1 VNQIFRDI
9 HFAFRQILRNPGFAA
24 VAVLA
29 VALGIGPNTAIFS
42 VVYAT
47 LLAPMPY
54 PNPDQLVMVWSKING
69 GRNGVSA
76 GDYTDWKQQSTAFQ
90 ELAAFT
96 SNSYNLATRDAPEQI
111 RGQTANANWFR
122 MLGVPFFMG
131 SGFAADAD
139 LPGKNHV
146 LVISHRAWVHRFG
159 SDPRIIG
166 KNIRLNGEPYRVV
179 GVLQSG
185 QSDRL
190 DAEIWVP
197 LTFKPEQVNH
207 DFHWLLVMG
216 RLKPGVSIAQAQ
228 QNMNAVTKHIGEI
241 YPKSNKGWG
250 ALVEPLQNDF
260 LDPDTKTS
268 LWLLLG
274 AVSFVLLI
282 ASVNVANLLLARGT
296 ARQREV
302 AVRISIGAS
311 PMQLFRQLLT
321 ESLTLALVGGALGIA
336 LSLILLKLIMATMP
350 PGTLPS
356 EADVH
361 LSLPVLLFTLLATIL
376 AGVLFGCAP
385 AWQAT
390 DVDPNENLKQGGRSV
405 SSGHRGLR
413 NALVVVEFALALSL
427 LAGAGLTIH
436 SFMNRTNVDLG
447 IKSDHILTFFLPV
460 PDGKLTQPE
469 QINSFY
475 GELLRRIEAVP
486 GVKQASA
493 STGFPLEGTGFGMP
507 FNLAGATVSDP
518 SSRPGAG
525 FQMATPGYF
534 ETFGVQ
540 LTKGRSFTEQDR
552 ASSMPVAMVNEAFVH
567 KYLAGKDPM
576 TQRIEVEQLV
586 PGVTKLGPPI
596 SWQIIGV
603 FHDVQNG
610 GRLGDPNRPEIDV
623 PFWQSPWPGA
633 GIAVRTGIE
642 PEQMQ
647 KAIAAAVHSLDP
659 TLPLADVRTME
670 QVKDNRFVGDRFGMI
685 LYGSLAGV
693 ALLLAALG
701 IYGVMQ
707 FTVAQRIPEIGL
719 RMALGAG
726 QGHVIAAVLREG
738 ITLAGGGLLIGT
750 AGAYLVG
757 RAMQST
763 LYGTGAMDWPA
774 FGAVAVILLLAALL
788 ACYVPARRASS
799 VDPVIALREE

>member
-1 VNQIFRDI
+1 VNQIVRDI
-9 HFAFRQILRNPGFAA
+9 RFACRQILRNPGFAA
-24 VAVLA
+24 IAVLA

-54 PNPDQLVMVWSKING
+54 PNPDQLVIVWSKING

-76 GDYTDWKQQSTAFQ
+76 GDYLDWKQQSDAFQ
-90 ELAAFT
+90 DLVAFT
-96 SNSYNLATRDAPEQI
+96 GNSFNLATKDAPEQVQ
-111 RGQTANANWFR
+111 GQTASSSWFR
-122 MLGVPFFMG
+122 MLGEPLLLG
-131 SGFAADAD
+131 AGFPADAD

-146 LVISHRAWVHRFG
+146 MILSHRSWEHRFG
-159 SDPRIIG
+159 SDPRIVG
-166 KNIRLNGEPYRVV
+166 KDVRLNGEPYRVV
-179 GVLQSG
+179 GVLQPG
-185 QSDRL
+185 LVDRQ
-190 DAEIWVP
+190 DAEIFVP
-197 LTFKPEQVNH
+197 LTFKPEQINH

-216 RLKPGVSIAQAQ
+216 RLKPGVSIKQAQ
-228 QNMNAVTKHIGEI
+228 ENMNAVTAHIGQA

-250 ALVEPLQNDF
+250 AMVDPLKNDF

-311 PMQLFRQLLT
+311 PGQLFRQLLT
-321 ESLTLALVGGALGIA
+321 ESLTLAMLGGVLGIG
-336 LSLILLKLIMATMP
+336 LSYVFLKLVMSLMP

-361 LSLPVLLFTLLATIL
+361 LSVPVLLFTLATTVL
-376 AGVLFGCAP
+376 AGMLFGCAP

-390 DVDPNENLKQGGRSV
+390 GVDPNENLKRGGRSV
-405 SSGHRGLR
+405 STSHRGLR

-427 LAGAGLTIH
+427 LAGAGLTVH
-436 SFMNRTNVDLG
+436 SFMNRTQVDLG
-447 IKSDHILTFFLPV
+447 IKADHILTFSLPV
-460 PDGKLTQPE
+460 PDGKLTQPD
-469 QINSFY
+469 QINGFY
-475 GELLRRIEAVP
+475 AELLRRIEAVP
-486 GVKQASA
+486 GVTRASA
-493 STGFPLEGTGFGMP
+493 STGIPLEGTGFGMP

-534 ETFGVQ
+534 ETFGVRIV
-540 LTKGRSFTEQDR
+540 KGRAFNEQDR
-552 ASSMPVAMVNEAFVH
+552 ASSMPVAMVNEEFVH
-567 KYLAGKDPM
+567 KYLAGKDPL
-576 TQRIEVEQLV
+576 TQRVEVEQLI
-586 PGVTKLGPPI
+586 PGVTKLGPAI
-596 SWQIIGV
+596 AWQIVGV
-603 FHDVQNG
+603 FHDVQMG
-610 GRLGDPNRPEIDV
+610 GRLGNPSRPEIDV
-623 PFWQSPWPGA
+623 PFWQSAWPQA
-633 GIAVRTGIE
+633 QIAVRTGMN
-642 PEQMQ
+642 PDQVR
-647 KAIAAAVHSLDP
+647 KGIAVAVHSLDP
-659 TLPLADVRTME
+659 SLPLADVKTME
-670 QVKDNRFVGDRFGMI
+670 KIKDERFVGDRFGII

-707 FTVAQRIPEIGL
+707 FTVAQKIPEIGL

-726 QGHVIAAVLREG
+726 RAAVIGGVLREG
-738 ITLAGGGLLIGT
+738 LTLAAAGLVIGMG
-750 AGAYLVG
+750 GAYLVG

-763 LYGTGAMDWPA
+763 LYGTGAMDWRA
-774 FGAVAVILLLAALL
+774 FSAVAVILLLAALL
-788 ACYVPARRASS
+788 ACYVPARRASA
-799 VDPVIALREE
+799 VDPMIALREE

>member
-1 VNQIFRDI
+1 MTQIVRDI
-9 HFAFRQILRNPGFAA
+9 RFAFRQILRNPGFATI
-24 VAVLA
+24 AVLA
-29 VALGIGPNTAIFS
+29 VALGVGPNTAIFS

-54 PNPDQLVMVWSKING
+54 PSPDQLVMVWSKIGG

-76 GDYTDWKQQSTAFQ
+76 GDFLDWKQQATVFQ
-90 ELAAFT
+90 DLVAFT
-96 SNSYNLATRDAPEQI
+96 GNSFNLATKDSPEQI
-111 RGQTANANWFR
+111 QGQTASSSWFR
-122 MLGVPFFMG
+122 MLGEPLFLG
-131 SGFAADAD
+131 AGYPLDAD
-139 LPGKNHV
+139 QAGKNHV
-146 LVISHRAWVHRFG
+146 MVMAHRTWAHRFG

-166 KNIRLNGEPYRVV
+166 KEISLNGEPYRVV
-179 GVLQSG
+179 GVLQPG
-185 QSDRL
+185 RADRL
-190 DAEIWVP
+190 DAEIFVP
-197 LTFKPEQVNH
+197 LTFKPEQINH

-216 RLKPGVSIAQAQ
+216 RLKPGVSMTQAQ
-228 QNMNAVTKHIGEI
+228 QNMDAVAKRIGDA

-250 ALVEPLQNDF
+250 ATVEPLKNDF
-260 LDPDTKTS
+260 LDSDTKTS

-302 AVRISIGAS
+302 ALRISIGAS
-311 PMQLFRQLLT
+311 QGQLFRQLLT

-336 LSLILLKLIMATMP
+336 LSFILLKITMSLMP
-350 PGTLPS
+350 PSTLPS
-356 EADVH
+356 EADVR
-361 LSLPVLLFTLLATIL
+361 LSVPVLLFTLATTIL
-376 AGVLFGCAP
+376 AGLLFGSAP

-390 DVDPNENLKQGGRSV
+390 AVDPNENLKRGGRSV

-413 NALVVVEFALALSL
+413 SALVVAEFALALAL
-427 LAGAGLTIH
+427 LTGAGLTVH
-436 SFMNRTNVDLG
+436 SFVNRTQVDLG
-447 IKSDHILTFFLPV
+447 IKADHVLTFFLPV
-460 PDGKLTQPE
+460 PDGRLTKPE
-469 QINSFY
+469 QITSFY

-486 GVKQASA
+486 GVTRATA
-493 STGFPLEGTGFGMP
+493 ATGLPLEGTGFGMP

-534 ETFGVQ
+534 ETFGVR
-540 LTKGRSFTEQDR
+540 LVKGRVFTEQDR
-552 ASSMPVAMVNEAFVH
+552 ASSTPVALVNEAFVH
-567 KYLAGKDPM
+567 KYLAGKDPL
-576 TQRIEVEQLV
+576 TQRVEVEQLI
-586 PGVTKLGPPI
+586 PGVTKLGPAI

-610 GRLGDPNRPEIDV
+610 GRLGDPDRPEIDV

-633 GIAVRTGIE
+633 GIAVRTGMN
-642 PEQMQ
+642 PDQMQ
-647 KAIAAAVHSLDP
+647 KAIATAVHSLDP
-659 TLPLADVRTME
+659 TLPLANVRTME
-670 QVKDNRFVGDRFGMI
+670 RVKEERFVGDRFGMI

-726 QGHVIAAVLREG
+726 RSDVITRVLREG
-738 ITLAGGGLLIGT
+738 MTLAVGGLVIGMG
-750 AGAYLVG
+750 GAYFVA

-763 LYGTGAMDWPA
+763 LYGTGTMDWRA
-774 FGAVAVILLLAALL
+774 FGAVAAILLFAALL
-788 ACYVPARRASS
+788 ACYVPARRAST
-799 VDPVIALREE
+799 VDPMIALREE

>member
-1 VNQIFRDI
+1 MNQIVRDI
-9 HFAFRQILRNPGFAA
+9 RFACRQILRNPGFAA
-24 VAVLA
+24 IAVLA

-54 PNPDQLVMVWSKING
+54 PNPDQLVIVWSKING

-76 GDYTDWKQQSTAFQ
+76 GDYLDWKQQSDAFQ
-90 ELAAFT
+90 DLVAFT
-96 SNSYNLATRDAPEQI
+96 GNSFNLATKDAPEQVQ
-111 RGQTANANWFR
+111 GQTASSSWFR
-122 MLGVPFFMG
+122 MLGEPLLLG
-131 SGFAADAD
+131 AGFPADAD

-146 LVISHRAWVHRFG
+146 MILSHRSWEHRFG
-159 SDPRIIG
+159 SDPRIVG
-166 KNIRLNGEPYRVV
+166 KDVRLNGEPYRVV
-179 GVLQSG
+179 GVLQPG
-185 QSDRL
+185 LVDRQ
-190 DAEIWVP
+190 DAEIFVP
-197 LTFKPEQVNH
+197 LTFKPEQINH

-216 RLKPGVSIAQAQ
+216 RLKPGVSIKQAQ
-228 QNMNAVTKHIGEI
+228 ENMNAVTAHIGQA

-250 ALVEPLQNDF
+250 AMVDPLKNDF

-311 PMQLFRQLLT
+311 PGQLFRQLLT
-321 ESLTLALVGGALGIA
+321 ESLTLAMLGGVLGIG
-336 LSLILLKLIMATMP
+336 LSYVFLKLVMSLMP

-361 LSLPVLLFTLLATIL
+361 LSVPVLLFTLATTVL
-376 AGVLFGCAP
+376 AGMLFGCAP

-390 DVDPNENLKQGGRSV
+390 GVDPNENLKRGGRSV
-405 SSGHRGLR
+405 STSHRGLR

-427 LAGAGLTIH
+427 LAGAGLTVH
-436 SFMNRTNVDLG
+436 SFMNRTQVDLG
-447 IKSDHILTFFLPV
+447 IKADHILTFSLPV
-460 PDGKLTQPE
+460 PDGKLTQPD
-469 QINSFY
+469 QINGFY
-475 GELLRRIEAVP
+475 AELLRRIEAVP
-486 GVKQASA
+486 GVTRASA
-493 STGFPLEGTGFGMP
+493 STGIPLEGTGFGMP

-534 ETFGVQ
+534 ETFGVRIV
-540 LTKGRSFTEQDR
+540 KGRAFNEQDR
-552 ASSMPVAMVNEAFVH
+552 ASSMPVAMVNEEFVH
-567 KYLAGKDPM
+567 KYLAGKDPL
-576 TQRIEVEQLV
+576 TQRVEVEQLI
-586 PGVTKLGPPI
+586 PGVTKLGPAI
-596 SWQIIGV
+596 AWQIVGV
-603 FHDVQNG
+603 FHDVQMG
-610 GRLGDPNRPEIDV
+610 GRLGNPNRPEIDV
-623 PFWQSPWPGA
+623 PFWQSAWPQA
-633 GIAVRTGIE
+633 QIAVRTGMN
-642 PEQMQ
+642 PDQVR
-647 KAIAAAVHSLDP
+647 KGIAVAVHSLDP
-659 TLPLADVRTME
+659 SLPLADVKTME
-670 QVKDNRFVGDRFGMI
+670 KIKDERFVGDRFGII

-707 FTVAQRIPEIGL
+707 FTVAQKIPEIGL

-726 QGHVIAAVLREG
+726 RAAVIGGVLREG
-738 ITLAGGGLLIGT
+738 LTLAAAGLVIGMG
-750 AGAYLVG
+750 GAYLVG

-763 LYGTGAMDWPA
+763 LYGTGAMDWRA
-774 FGAVAVILLLAALL
+774 FSAVAVILLLAALL
-788 ACYVPARRASS
+788 ACYVPARRASA
-799 VDPVIALREE
+799 VDPMIALREE

>member
-1 VNQIFRDI
+1 MNQIVRDI
-9 HFAFRQILRNPGFAA
+9 RFACRQILRNPGFAA
-24 VAVLA
+24 IAVLA

-54 PNPDQLVMVWSKING
+54 PNPDQLVIVWSKING

-76 GDYTDWKQQSTAFQ
+76 GDYLDWKQQSDAFQ
-90 ELAAFT
+90 DLVAFT
-96 SNSYNLATRDAPEQI
+96 GNSFNLATKDAPEQVQ
-111 RGQTANANWFR
+111 GQTASSSWFR
-122 MLGVPFFMG
+122 MLGEPLLLG
-131 SGFAADAD
+131 AGFPADAD

-146 LVISHRAWVHRFG
+146 MILSHRSWEHRFG
-159 SDPRIIG
+159 SDPRIVG
-166 KNIRLNGEPYRVV
+166 KDVRLNGEPYRVV
-179 GVLQSG
+179 GVLQPG
-185 QSDRL
+185 LVDRQ
-190 DAEIWVP
+190 DAEIFVP
-197 LTFKPEQVNH
+197 LTFKPEQINH

-216 RLKPGVSIAQAQ
+216 RLKPGVSIKQAQ
-228 QNMNAVTKHIGEI
+228 ENMNAVTAHIGQA

-250 ALVEPLQNDF
+250 AMVDPLKNDF

-311 PMQLFRQLLT
+311 PGQLFRQLLT
-321 ESLTLALVGGALGIA
+321 ESLTLAMLGGVLGIG
-336 LSLILLKLIMATMP
+336 LSYVFLKLVMSLMP

-361 LSLPVLLFTLLATIL
+361 LSVPVLLFTLATTVL
-376 AGVLFGCAP
+376 AGMLFGCAP

-390 DVDPNENLKQGGRSV
+390 GVDPNENLKRGGRSV
-405 SSGHRGLR
+405 STSHRGLR

-427 LAGAGLTIH
+427 LAGAGLTVH
-436 SFMNRTNVDLG
+436 SFMNRTQVDLG
-447 IKSDHILTFFLPV
+447 IKADHILTFSLPV
-460 PDGKLTQPE
+460 PDGKLTQPD
-469 QINSFY
+469 QINGFY
-475 GELLRRIEAVP
+475 AELLRRIEAVP
-486 GVKQASA
+486 GVTRASA
-493 STGFPLEGTGFGMP
+493 STGIPLEGTGFGMP

-534 ETFGVQ
+534 ETFGVRIV
-540 LTKGRSFTEQDR
+540 KGRAFNEQDR
-552 ASSMPVAMVNEAFVH
+552 ASSMPVAMVNEEFVH
-567 KYLAGKDPM
+567 KYLAGKDPL
-576 TQRIEVEQLV
+576 TQRVEVEQLI
-586 PGVTKLGPPI
+586 PGVTKLGPAI
-596 SWQIIGV
+596 AWQIVGV
-603 FHDVQNG
+603 FHDVQMG
-610 GRLGDPNRPEIDV
+610 GRLGNPSRPEIDV
-623 PFWQSPWPGA
+623 PFWQSAWPQA
-633 GIAVRTGIE
+633 QIAVRTGMN
-642 PEQMQ
+642 PDQVR
-647 KAIAAAVHSLDP
+647 KGIAVAVHSLDP
-659 TLPLADVRTME
+659 SLPLADVKTME
-670 QVKDNRFVGDRFGMI
+670 KIKDERFVGDRFGII

-707 FTVAQRIPEIGL
+707 FTVAQKIPEIGL

-726 QGHVIAAVLREG
+726 RAAVIGGVLREG
-738 ITLAGGGLLIGT
+738 LTLAAAGLVIGMG
-750 AGAYLVG
+750 GAYLVG

-763 LYGTGAMDWPA
+763 LYGTGAMDWRA
-774 FGAVAVILLLAALL
+774 FSAVAVILLLAALL
-788 ACYVPARRASS
+788 ACYVPARRASA
-799 VDPVIALREE
+799 VDPMIALREE

>member
-1 VNQIFRDI
+1 VNQIVRDI
-9 HFAFRQILRNPGFAA
+9 RFACRQILRNPGFAA
-24 VAVLA
+24 IAVLA

-54 PNPDQLVMVWSKING
+54 PNPDQLVIVWSKING

-76 GDYTDWKQQSTAFQ
+76 GDYLDWKQQSDAFQ
-90 ELAAFT
+90 DLVAFT
-96 SNSYNLATRDAPEQI
+96 GNSFNLATKDAPEQVQ
-111 RGQTANANWFR
+111 GQTASSSWFR
-122 MLGVPFFMG
+122 MLGEPLLLG
-131 SGFAADAD
+131 AGFPADAD

-146 LVISHRAWVHRFG
+146 MILSHRSWEHRFG
-159 SDPRIIG
+159 SDPRIVG
-166 KNIRLNGEPYRVV
+166 KDVRLNGEPYRVV
-179 GVLQSG
+179 GVLQPG
-185 QSDRL
+185 LVDRQ
-190 DAEIWVP
+190 DAEIFVP
-197 LTFKPEQVNH
+197 LTFKPEQINH

-216 RLKPGVSIAQAQ
+216 RLKPGVSIKQAQ
-228 QNMNAVTKHIGEI
+228 ENMNAVTAHIGQA

-250 ALVEPLQNDF
+250 AMVDPLKNDF

-311 PMQLFRQLLT
+311 PGQLFRQLLT
-321 ESLTLALVGGALGIA
+321 ESLTLAMLGGVLGIG
-336 LSLILLKLIMATMP
+336 LSYVLLKLVMSLMP

-361 LSLPVLLFTLLATIL
+361 LSVPVLLFTLATTVL
-376 AGVLFGCAP
+376 AGMLFGCAP

-390 DVDPNENLKQGGRSV
+390 GVDPNENLKRGGRSV
-405 SSGHRGLR
+405 STSHRGLR

-427 LAGAGLTIH
+427 LAGAGLTVH
-436 SFMNRTNVDLG
+436 SFMNRTQVDLG
-447 IKSDHILTFFLPV
+447 IKADHILTFSLPV
-460 PDGKLTQPE
+460 PDGKLTQPD
-469 QINSFY
+469 QINGFY
-475 GELLRRIEAVP
+475 AELLRRIEAVP
-486 GVKQASA
+486 GVTRASA
-493 STGFPLEGTGFGMP
+493 STGIPLEGTGFGMP

-534 ETFGVQ
+534 ETFGVRIV
-540 LTKGRSFTEQDR
+540 KGRAFNEQDR
-552 ASSMPVAMVNEAFVH
+552 ASSMPVAMVNEEFVH
-567 KYLAGKDPM
+567 KYLAGKDPL
-576 TQRIEVEQLV
+576 TQRVEVEQLI
-586 PGVTKLGPPI
+586 PGVTKLGPAI
-596 SWQIIGV
+596 AWQIVGV
-603 FHDVQNG
+603 FHDVQMG
-610 GRLGDPNRPEIDV
+610 GRLGNPSRPEIDV
-623 PFWQSPWPGA
+623 PFWQSAWPQA
-633 GIAVRTGIE
+633 QIAVRTGMN
-642 PEQMQ
+642 PDQVR
-647 KAIAAAVHSLDP
+647 KGIAVAVHSLDP
-659 TLPLADVRTME
+659 SLPLADVKTME
-670 QVKDNRFVGDRFGMI
+670 KIKDERFVGDRFGII

-707 FTVAQRIPEIGL
+707 FTVAQKIPEIGL

-726 QGHVIAAVLREG
+726 RAAVIGGVLREG
-738 ITLAGGGLLIGT
+738 LTLAAAGLVIGMG
-750 AGAYLVG
+750 GAYLVG

-763 LYGTGAMDWPA
+763 LYGTGAMDWRA
-774 FGAVAVILLLAALL
+774 FSAVAVILLLAALL
-788 ACYVPARRASS
+788 ACYVPARRASA
-799 VDPVIALREE
+799 VDPMIALREE